1 MLPQPPRLV
10 EQAAHWEPNEV
21 FWLVKHGVRMSGMP
35 AFGETHEDAELWNIA
50 AFVKQLAGMTAR
62 EYAELG
68 HQNGTHMH

>member
-1 MLPQPPRLV
+1 M
-10 EQAAHWEPNEV
+10 